1 MQPHPGRPPTAATL
15 VRILVGMEAVPLTEA
30 KTHLSELVERVDRE
44 HDRVTVTKNGRVAA
58 VLISQ
63 QELAGLEETLDI
75 LSDPDLM
82 TSLRKSRRQAAK
94 GDLVDLESIV

>member
-1 MQPHPGRPPTAATL
+1 
-15 VRILVGMEAVPLTEA
+15 MEAVPLTEA

-63 QELAGLEETLDI
+63 AELAGLEETLDI
-75 LSDPDLM
+75 LSDPELM

-94 GDLVDLESIV
+94 GELVDLESVV

>member
-1 MQPHPGRPPTAATL
+1 
-15 VRILVGMEAVPLTEA
+15 MEAVPLTDA
-30 KTHLSELVERVDRE
+30 KTHLSELVERVTRE

-63 QELAGLEETLDI
+63 EELAGMEETLDI
-75 LSDPDLM
+75 LSDPELM
-82 TSLRKSRRQAAK
+82 ASLRKSRRQAAK

>member
-1 MQPHPGRPPTAATL
+1 MDT
-15 VRILVGMEAVPLTEA
+15 VPLTEA
-30 KTHLSELVERVDRE
+30 KAHLSEIVDRVDRE

-63 QELAGLEETLDI
+63 DELDALEETLDI

-82 TSLRKSRRQAAK
+82 ASLRKSRRQAAK
-94 GDLVDLESIV
+94 GQLTDLASLI

>member
-1 MQPHPGRPPTAATL
+1 
-15 VRILVGMEAVPLTEA
+15 MEAVPLTEA

-44 HDRVTVTKNGRVAA
+44 HDRVIVTKNGRVAA

-63 QELAGLEETLDI
+63 EELAGMEETLDI
-75 LSDPDLM
+75 LSDPALM
-82 TSLRKSRRQAAK
+82 ASLRKSRRQAAK

>member
-1 MQPHPGRPPTAATL
+1 
-15 VRILVGMEAVPLTEA
+15 MEAVPLTEA
-30 KTHLSELVERVDRE
+30 KTHLSELVERVGRE

-63 QELAGLEETLDI
+63 EELAGLEETLDI
-75 LSDPDLM
+75 LSDPDPM

-94 GDLVDLESIV
+94 GELVDLESIV

>member
-1 MQPHPGRPPTAATL
+1 
-15 VRILVGMEAVPLTEA
+15 MEAVPLTEA

-63 QELAGLEETLDI
+63 EELDGLEETLDI
-75 LSDPDLM
+75 LSDPELM
-82 TSLRKSRRQAAK
+82 ASLRKSRRQAAK
-94 GDLVDLESIV
+94 GDFVDLESIV

>member
-1 MQPHPGRPPTAATL
+1 
-15 VRILVGMEAVPLTEA
+15 MEAVPLTEA

-63 QELAGLEETLDI
+63 EELAGMEETLDI
-75 LSDPDLM
+75 LSDPELM
-82 TSLRKSRRQAAK
+82 ASLRKSRRQAAK

>member
-1 MQPHPGRPPTAATL
+1 
-15 VRILVGMEAVPLTEA
+15 MEAVPLTDA

-63 QELAGLEETLDI
+63 EELAGLEETLDI
-75 LSDPDLM
+75 LSDPELM

-94 GDLVDLESIV
+94 GEFVDLESIV